1 MLIDERATWMNSLWC
16 GSSWPRTGLSPHG
29 AGVGHALASGD
40 LYNGR
45 KTVLVA
51 DPRKWKPLRRFCGA
65 FVHGS
70 ERRM

>member
-1 MLIDERATWMNSLWC
+1 MSVVKNKRRQCIELPN
-16 GSSWPRTGLSPHG
+16 PNHG

-51 DPRKWKPLRRFCGA
+51 DPRKWKPLRRFCSA